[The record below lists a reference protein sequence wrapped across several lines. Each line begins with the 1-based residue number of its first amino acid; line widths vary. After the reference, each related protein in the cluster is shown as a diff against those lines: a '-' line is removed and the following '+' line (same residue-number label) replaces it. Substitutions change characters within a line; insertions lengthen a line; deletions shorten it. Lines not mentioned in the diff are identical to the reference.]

1 MKVGAVLLIEHI
13 SGTLIRNAR
22 TTGRMLAPLFLLFSL
37 GLVSDVTSASSERQ
51 IDDPIEHQDGNFIIA
66 AVFWIG
72 EFVDAGPYNRT
83 YPDGY
88 CLNYTSFSFWGIQRA
103 LAFRRTIQEE
113 ILHFR

>member
-1 MKVGAVLLIEHI
+1 MFAQLL
-13 SGTLIRNAR
+13 
-22 TTGRMLAPLFLLFSL
+22 LLFNLALASNA
-37 GLVSDVTSASSERQ
+37 TSFYPERE
-51 IDDPIEHQDGNFIIA
+51 IGDPIEYQDGDFIIA

-113 ILHFR
+113 ISNFR